1 MHNVSLEVLNA
12 RDNNYINHDCNKI
25 LNSDWLSTVLS
36 SALTGQ
42 YTPSR
47 RLKWLFFTSSQKKK
61 LSEFLG
67 F

>member
-12 RDNNYINHDCNKI
+12 RNNNYINHNCNKI

-42 YTPSR
+42 YTLSR